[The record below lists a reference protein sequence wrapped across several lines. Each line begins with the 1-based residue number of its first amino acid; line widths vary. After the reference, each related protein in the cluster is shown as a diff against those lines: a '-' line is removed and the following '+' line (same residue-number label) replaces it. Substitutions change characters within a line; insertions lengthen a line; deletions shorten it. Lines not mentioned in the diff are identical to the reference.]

1 MKNTDVVENKVVL
14 RPYQQEIAE
23 KSVLL
28 LNGPNRFVYLSMEV
42 RCGKTFTALKAL
54 DLIGNISTV
63 LFVTKKKAIGGI
75 QKDYKALSTS
85 YSCDFINYESLHKV
99 VETCYDAIV
108 FDEAHGM
115 GAFPKPSLRA
125 IEARRLIQHCDPY
138 VIFLSGTPSPES
150 YSQMYHQMWI
160 LGYRSPF
167 TEPTFYKW
175 AHNYVKIWERMI
187 NGFRVHDYSNG
198 VQERI
203 MEAISPYMISY
214 TQNEAGFTSKVN
226 EHVLKVTMSDMTY
239 NIADKLKRDLLFE
252 GKEDVI
258 LADTPVKL
266 MQKLHQIYSGTVILE
281 SGKAIILDKTKA
293 EFIREKFAGKRIAVF
308 YKFQEELKCLLSVFQ
323 EDMTTDL
330 GKFHAGECN
339 NFAIQIVTGREGISL
354 KEADFL
360 VYFNIDFSAT
370 SYWQSRD
377 RLTTMDRLENNVYW
391 IFAEGG
397 IEEKIYK
404 VVQGK
409 KNFTLQHFKKV
420 FLSL

>member
-1 MKNTDVVENKVVL
+1 MENKITL
-14 RPYQQEIAE
+14 RPYQQAIVE
-23 KSVLL
+23 KTCKLL
-28 LNGPNRFVYLSMEV
+28 RDAPRFAYLSMEV
-42 RCGKTFTALKAL
+42 RTGKTLTALSAL
-54 DLIGNISTV
+54 DCVGGVTTV
-63 LFVTKKKAIGGI
+63 LFVTKKKAIEGI
-75 QKDYKALSTS
+75 KKDYNALAPS
-85 YSCDFINYESLHKV
+85 YKCDFINYESLHKV
-99 VETCYDAIV
+99 VDICYDAIV

-125 IEARRLIQHCDPY
+125 IEARRLVHHCDPY

-167 TEPTFYKW
+167 AEPTFYKW
-175 AHNYVKIWERMI
+175 AHSYVKIWERMI

-198 VQERI
+198 IQEKI
-203 MEAISPYMISY
+203 MAEVKPYMISY

-226 EHVLKVTMSDMTY
+226 EHVLKVRMSNTTY
-239 NIADKLKRDLLFE
+239 MIADKLKRDLLFE
-252 GKEDVI
+252 GKDDLI

-281 SGKAIILDKTKA
+281 SGKSVVLDKTKA
-293 EFIREKFAGKRIAVF
+293 EFIKELFAGKRIAVF

-360 VYFNIDFSAT
+360 VYYNIDFSAT

-391 IFAEGG
+391 IFAEDG

-404 VVQGK
+404 VVQQK
-409 KNFTLQHFKKV
+409 KPYTVSHFKKDL
-420 FLSL
+420 LSL

>member
-1 MKNTDVVENKVVL
+1 MENKITL
-14 RPYQQEIAE
+14 RPYQQDIVE
-23 KSVLL
+23 KTRVLL
-28 LNGPNRFVYLSMEV
+28 MGPKRFAYLSMEV
-42 RCGKTFTALKAL
+42 RTGKTLTALSAI
-54 DLIGNISTV
+54 DHIVDVNEMV
-63 LFVTKKKAIGGI
+63 FVTKKKAIAGI
-75 QKDYKALSTS
+75 QKDYKALAPKYKCT
-85 YSCDFINYESLHKV
+85 FINYESLHKLDV
-99 VETCYDAIV
+99 SKIDAIV

-115 GAFPKPSLRA
+115 GAFPKPSNRA
-125 IEARRLIQHCDPY
+125 KEARALVLKHNPY

-150 YSQMYHQMWI
+150 YSQMYHQMWV
-160 LGYRSPF
+160 LGSRSPF

-175 AHNYVKIWERMI
+175 AHTYVKVWERMI
-187 NGFRVHDYSNG
+187 NGFRVHDYSNAYQDK
-198 VQERI
+198 V
-203 MEAISPYMISY
+203 MDAIKPYMISY
-214 TQNEAGFTSKVN
+214 TQSEAGFTSKVN
-226 EHVLKVTMSDMTY
+226 EHVLKVTMSDTTY
-239 NIADKLKRDLLFE
+239 KIADKLKRDLVFE

-308 YKFQEELKCLLSVFQ
+308 YKFQAELECLLSVFQ

-354 KEADFL
+354 KEADCL
-360 VYFNIDFSAT
+360 VYYNIDFSAT

-391 IFAEGG
+391 IFADGG

-409 KNFTLQHFKKV
+409 KPYTVSHFKRDVLK
-420 FLSL
+420 

>member
-1 MKNTDVVENKVVL
+1 MAIQL
-14 RPYQQEIAE
+14 RPYQKEIVD
-23 KSVLL
+23 KTCKLL
-28 LNGPNRFVYLSMEV
+28 RGAPRFAYLSMEV
-42 RCGKTFTALKAL
+42 RTGKTLTALSAL
-54 DLIGNISTV
+54 DCAGGVASV

-75 QKDYKALSTS
+75 QKDYNALAPS
-85 YSCDFINYESLHKV
+85 YKCDFINYESLHKV
-99 VETCYDAIV
+99 VDVYYDAIV

-125 IEARRLIQHCDPY
+125 REARRLVQHCDPY

-167 TEPTFYKW
+167 AEPTFYKW
-175 AHNYVKIWERMI
+175 AHTYVKIWERMI

-198 VQERI
+198 IQEKI
-203 MEAISPYMISY
+203 MEAIKPYMISY
-214 TQNEAGFTSKVN
+214 TQSEAGFTSKVN
-226 EHVLKVTMSDMTY
+226 ENVLMVRMSDTTY
-239 NIADKLKRDLLFE
+239 KIADKLKRDLLFE
-252 GKEDVI
+252 GKDDVI

-281 SGKAIILDKTKA
+281 SGKSVVLDKTKA
-293 EFIREKFAGKRIAVF
+293 EFIKERFTGKRIAVF

-323 EDMTTDL
+323 EDITTDL

-360 VYFNIDFSAT
+360 VYYNIDFSAT

-404 VVQGK
+404 IVQQK
-409 KNFTLQHFKKV
+409 KPYTVSHFKKDL
-420 FLSL
+420 LSL

>member
-1 MKNTDVVENKVVL
+1 MENKITL
-14 RPYQQEIAE
+14 RPYQQVIVE
-23 KSVLL
+23 KTCKLL
-28 LNGPNRFVYLSMEV
+28 RDAPRFAYLSMEV
-42 RCGKTFTALKAL
+42 RTGKTLTALSAL
-54 DLIGNISTV
+54 DCAGGVASV
-63 LFVTKKKAIGGI
+63 LFVTKKKAIEGI
-75 QKDYKALSTS
+75 KKDYNALSPS
-85 YSCDFINYESLHKV
+85 YKCDFINYESLHKIV
-99 VETCYDAIV
+99 DICYDAIV

-125 IEARRLIQHCDPY
+125 IEARRLVHHCDPY

-160 LGYRSPF
+160 LGYRGPF
-167 TEPTFYKW
+167 AEPTFYKW
-175 AHNYVKIWERMI
+175 AHSYVKIWERMI

-198 VQERI
+198 IQEKI
-203 MEAISPYMISY
+203 MAEVKPYMISY

-226 EHVLKVTMSDMTY
+226 EHVLKVRMSDTTY
-239 NIADKLKRDLLFE
+239 RIADKLKRDLLFE
-252 GKEDVI
+252 GKDDLI

-281 SGKAIILDKTKA
+281 SGKSVVLDKTKA
-293 EFIREKFAGKRIAVF
+293 EFIKERFAGKRIAVF

-360 VYFNIDFSAT
+360 VYYNIDFSAT

-391 IFAEGG
+391 IFAEDG
-397 IEEKIYK
+397 IEDKIYK
-404 VVQGK
+404 VVQQK
-409 KNFTLQHFKKV
+409 KPYTVSHFKKDL
-420 FLSL
+420 LSL

>member
-1 MKNTDVVENKVVL
+1 MENKITL

-75 QKDYKALSTS
+75 QKDYKALAPS

-175 AHNYVKIWERMI
+175 AHSYVKIWERMI

-198 VQERI
+198 IQEKI

-226 EHVLKVTMSDMTY
+226 EHVLKVTMSDTTY
-239 NIADKLKRDLLFE
+239 KIADKLKRDLVFE

-308 YKFQEELKCLLSVFQ
+308 YKFQAELECLLSVFQ

>member
-1 MKNTDVVENKVVL
+1 MENKITL
-14 RPYQQEIAE
+14 RPYQQAIVE
-23 KSVLL
+23 KTCKLL
-28 LNGPNRFVYLSMEV
+28 RDAPRFAYLSMEV
-42 RCGKTFTALKAL
+42 RTGKTLTALSAL
-54 DLIGNISTV
+54 DCAGGVASV
-63 LFVTKKKAIGGI
+63 LFVTKKKAIEGI
-75 QKDYKALSTS
+75 KKDYNALAPS
-85 YSCDFINYESLHKV
+85 YKCDFINYESLHKIV
-99 VETCYDAIV
+99 DICYDAIV

-125 IEARRLIQHCDPY
+125 IEARRLVHHCDPY

-167 TEPTFYKW
+167 AEPTFYKW
-175 AHNYVKIWERMI
+175 AHSYVKIWERMI

-198 VQERI
+198 IQEKI
-203 MEAISPYMISY
+203 MAEVKPYMISY

-226 EHVLKVTMSDMTY
+226 EYVLKVRMSDTTY
-239 NIADKLKRDLLFE
+239 RIADKLKRDLLFE
-252 GKEDVI
+252 GKDDVI

-281 SGKAIILDKTKA
+281 SGKSIVLDKTKA
-293 EFIREKFAGKRIAVF
+293 EFIKERFAGKRIAVF

-360 VYFNIDFSAT
+360 VYYNIDFSAT

-391 IFAEGG
+391 IFAEDG

-404 VVQGK
+404 VVQQK
-409 KNFTLQHFKKV
+409 KPYTVSHFKKDL
-420 FLSL
+420 LSL

>member
-1 MKNTDVVENKVVL
+1 MENKITL
-14 RPYQQEIAE
+14 RPYQQDIVE
-23 KSVLL
+23 KTRVLL
-28 LNGPNRFVYLSMEV
+28 MGPKRFAYLSMEV
-42 RCGKTFTALKAL
+42 RTGKTLTALSAL
-54 DLIGNISTV
+54 DHIVDVNEMV
-63 LFVTKKKAIGGI
+63 FVTKKKAIAGI
-75 QKDYKALSTS
+75 QKDYKALAPKYKCT
-85 YSCDFINYESLHKV
+85 FINYESLHKLDV
-99 VETCYDAIV
+99 NKIDAIV

-115 GAFPKPSLRA
+115 GAFPKPSNRA
-125 IEARRLIQHCDPY
+125 KEARALVLKHNPY

-150 YSQMYHQMWI
+150 YSQMYHQMWV
-160 LGYRSPF
+160 LGSRSPF

-175 AHNYVKIWERMI
+175 AHTYVKVWERMI
-187 NGFRVHDYSNG
+187 NGFRVHDYSNAYQDK
-198 VQERI
+198 V
-203 MEAISPYMISY
+203 MDAIKPYMISY
-214 TQNEAGFTSKVN
+214 TQSEAGFTSKVN
-226 EHVLKVTMSDMTY
+226 EHVLKVTMSDTTY
-239 NIADKLKRDLLFE
+239 KIADKLKRDLVFE

-308 YKFQEELKCLLSVFQ
+308 YKFQAELECLLSVFQ

-354 KEADFL
+354 MQADYL
-360 VYFNIDFSAT
+360 VYYNIDFSAT

-391 IFAEGG
+391 VFAEGG

-409 KNFTLQHFKKV
+409 KNFTISHFKKMIK
-420 FLSL
+420 

>member
-1 MKNTDVVENKVVL
+1 MAIQL
-14 RPYQQEIAE
+14 RPYQKEIVD
-23 KSVLL
+23 KTCKLL
-28 LNGPNRFVYLSMEV
+28 RDAPRFAYLSMEV
-42 RCGKTFTALKAL
+42 RTGKTLTALSAL
-54 DLIGNISTV
+54 DCAGGVASV

-75 QKDYKALSTS
+75 QKDYNALAPS
-85 YSCDFINYESLHKV
+85 YKCDFINYESLHKV
-99 VETCYDAIV
+99 VDVYYDAIV

-125 IEARRLIQHCDPY
+125 REARRLVQHCDPY

-167 TEPTFYKW
+167 AEPTFYKW
-175 AHNYVKIWERMI
+175 AHTYVKIWERMI

-198 VQERI
+198 IQEKI
-203 MEAISPYMISY
+203 MEAIKPYMISY
-214 TQNEAGFTSKVN
+214 TQSEAGFTSKVN
-226 EHVLKVTMSDMTY
+226 ENVLMVRMSDTTY
-239 NIADKLKRDLLFE
+239 KIADKLKRDLLFE
-252 GKEDVI
+252 GKDDVI

-281 SGKAIILDKTKA
+281 SGKSVVLDKTKA
-293 EFIREKFAGKRIAVF
+293 EFIKDRFAGKRIAVF

-323 EDMTTDL
+323 EDITTDL

-360 VYFNIDFSAT
+360 VYYNIDFSAT

-404 VVQGK
+404 IVQQK
-409 KNFTLQHFKKV
+409 KPYTVSHFKKDL
-420 FLSL
+420 LSL

>member
-1 MKNTDVVENKVVL
+1 MENKITL
-14 RPYQQEIAE
+14 RPYQQVIVE
-23 KSVLL
+23 KTCKLL
-28 LNGPNRFVYLSMEV
+28 RDAPRFAYLSMEV
-42 RCGKTFTALKAL
+42 RTGKTLTALSAL
-54 DLIGNISTV
+54 DCVGGVTTV

-75 QKDYKALSTS
+75 QKDYKALEPS
-85 YSCDFINYESLHKV
+85 YKCEFINYESLHKV
-99 VETCYDAIV
+99 DIDKIDAVV

-115 GAFPKPSLRA
+115 GAFPKPSNRA
-125 IEARRLIQHCDPY
+125 KEARDLVFKHNPY

-150 YSQMYHQMWI
+150 YSQLYHQMWV
-160 LGYRSPF
+160 LGGRSPF
-167 TEPTFYKW
+167 SESAFYKW
-175 AHNYVKIWERMI
+175 AHSYVKIWERMI

-198 VQERI
+198 IQEKI
-203 MEAISPYMISY
+203 MSEVKPYMISY

-226 EHVLKVTMSDMTY
+226 EHVLKVRMSDTTY
-239 NIADKLKRDLLFE
+239 RIADKLKRDLLFE
-252 GKEDVI
+252 GKDDVI

-281 SGKAIILDKTKA
+281 SGKSIVLDKTKA
-293 EFIREKFAGKRIAVF
+293 EFIKERFAGKRIAVF

-330 GKFHAGECN
+330 GKFHAGDCN

-360 VYFNIDFSAT
+360 VYYNIDFSAT

-391 IFAEGG
+391 IFAEDG

-404 VVQGK
+404 VVQQK
-409 KNFTLQHFKKV
+409 KPYTVSHFKKDL
-420 FLSL
+420 LSL

>member
-1 MKNTDVVENKVVL
+1 MENKITL
-14 RPYQQEIAE
+14 RPYQKAIVE
-23 KSVLL
+23 KTCELL
-28 LNGPNRFVYLSMEV
+28 RGAPRFAYLSMEV
-42 RCGKTFTALKAL
+42 RTGKTLTALSAL
-54 DLIGNISTV
+54 DHIVDVNEMV
-63 LFVTKKKAIGGI
+63 FVTKKKAIAGI
-75 QKDYKALSTS
+75 QKDYKALAPKYKCT
-85 YSCDFINYESLHKV
+85 FINYESLHKLDV
-99 VETCYDAIV
+99 SKVDAIV

-115 GAFPKPSLRA
+115 GAFPRPSNRA
-125 IEARRLIQHCDPY
+125 KEARALVLKHNPY
-138 VIFLSGTPSPES
+138 VLFLSGTPSPES
-150 YSQMYHQMWI
+150 YSQMYHQMWV
-160 LGYRSPF
+160 LGSRSPF

-175 AHNYVKIWERMI
+175 AHTYVKVWERMI
-187 NGFRVHDYSNG
+187 NGFRVHDYSNAY
-198 VQERI
+198 QE
-203 MEAISPYMISY
+203 MVMGALKPYMISY

-226 EHVLKVTMSDMTY
+226 EHVLMVKMSDTTY
-239 NIADKLKRDLLFE
+239 KIADKLKRDLVFE

-293 EFIREKFAGKRIAVF
+293 EFIRERFAGKRIAVF

-323 EDMTTDL
+323 QDMTTDL

-391 IFAEGG
+391 VFADGG
-397 IEEKIYK
+397 IEEKIYQ
-404 VVQGK
+404 VVQK
-409 KNFTLQHFKKV
+409 KRAYTVSHFKKD
-420 FLSL
+420 LLNL

>member
-1 MKNTDVVENKVVL
+1 MENKITL
-14 RPYQQEIAE
+14 RPYQQVIVE
-23 KSVLL
+23 KTCKLL
-28 LNGPNRFVYLSMEV
+28 RDAPRFAYLSMEV
-42 RCGKTFTALKAL
+42 RTGKTLTALSAL
-54 DLIGNISTV
+54 DCAGGVASV
-63 LFVTKKKAIGGI
+63 LFVTKKKAIEGI
-75 QKDYKALSTS
+75 KKDYNALAPS
-85 YSCDFINYESLHKV
+85 YKCDFINYESLHKIV
-99 VETCYDAIV
+99 DICYDAIV

-125 IEARRLIQHCDPY
+125 IEARRLVHHCDPY

-160 LGYRSPF
+160 LGYRGPF
-167 TEPTFYKW
+167 AEPTFYKW
-175 AHNYVKIWERMI
+175 AHSYVKIWERMI

-198 VQERI
+198 IQEKI
-203 MEAISPYMISY
+203 MAEVKPYMISY

-226 EHVLKVTMSDMTY
+226 EHVLKVRMSNTTY
-239 NIADKLKRDLLFE
+239 MIADKLKRDLLFE
-252 GKEDVI
+252 GKDDVI

-281 SGKAIILDKTKA
+281 SGKSVVLDKTKA
-293 EFIREKFAGKRIAVF
+293 EFIKERFAGKRIAIF

-360 VYFNIDFSAT
+360 VYYNIDFSAT

-391 IFAEGG
+391 IFAEDG

-404 VVQGK
+404 VVQQK
-409 KNFTLQHFKKV
+409 KPYTVSHFKKDL
-420 FLSL
+420 LSL

>member
-1 MKNTDVVENKVVL
+1 MENKITL
-14 RPYQQEIAE
+14 RPYQQAIVE
-23 KSVLL
+23 KTCKLL
-28 LNGPNRFVYLSMEV
+28 RDAPRFAYLSMEV
-42 RCGKTFTALKAL
+42 RTGKTLTALSAL
-54 DLIGNISTV
+54 DCAGGVASV
-63 LFVTKKKAIGGI
+63 LFVTKKKAIEGI
-75 QKDYKALSTS
+75 KKDYNALAPS
-85 YSCDFINYESLHKV
+85 YKCDFINYESLHKIV
-99 VETCYDAIV
+99 DICYDAIV

-125 IEARRLIQHCDPY
+125 IEARRLVHHCDPY

-167 TEPTFYKW
+167 SEPTFYKW
-175 AHNYVKIWERMI
+175 AHSYVKIWERMI

-198 VQERI
+198 IQEKI
-203 MEAISPYMISY
+203 MAEVKPYMISY

-226 EHVLKVTMSDMTY
+226 EHVLKVRMSDTTY
-239 NIADKLKRDLLFE
+239 RIADKLKRDLLFE
-252 GKEDVI
+252 GKDDLI

-281 SGKAIILDKTKA
+281 SGKSIVLDKTKA
-293 EFIREKFAGKRIAVF
+293 EFIKERFAGKRIAVF

-360 VYFNIDFSAT
+360 VYYNIDFSAT

-391 IFAEGG
+391 IFAEDG

-404 VVQGK
+404 VVQQK
-409 KNFTLQHFKKV
+409 KPYTVSHFKKDL
-420 FLSL
+420 LSL

>member
-1 MKNTDVVENKVVL
+1 MSIQL
-14 RPYQQEIAE
+14 RPYQKEIVD
-23 KSVLL
+23 KTCKLL
-28 LNGPNRFVYLSMEV
+28 RDAPRFAYLSMEV
-42 RCGKTFTALKAL
+42 RTGKTLTALSAL
-54 DLIGNISTV
+54 DCAGGVASV

-75 QKDYKALSTS
+75 QKDYNSLAPS
-85 YSCDFINYESLHKV
+85 YKCDFINYESLHKV
-99 VETCYDAIV
+99 VDVYYDAIV

-125 IEARRLIQHCDPY
+125 REARRLVQHCDPY

-167 TEPTFYKW
+167 AEPTFYKW
-175 AHNYVKIWERMI
+175 AHSYVKIWERMI

-198 VQERI
+198 IQEKI
-203 MEAISPYMISY
+203 MEAIKPYMISY
-214 TQNEAGFTSKVN
+214 TQSEAGFTSKVN
-226 EHVLKVTMSDMTY
+226 ENVLMVRMSDTTY
-239 NIADKLKRDLLFE
+239 KIADKLKRDLLFE
-252 GKEDVI
+252 GKDDVI

-281 SGKAIILDKTKA
+281 SGKSVVLDKTKA
-293 EFIREKFAGKRIAVF
+293 EFIKERFTGKRIAVF

-360 VYFNIDFSAT
+360 VYYNIDFSAT

-404 VVQGK
+404 IVQQK
-409 KNFTLQHFKKV
+409 KPYTVSHFKKDL
-420 FLSL
+420 LSL

>member
-1 MKNTDVVENKVVL
+1 MAIQL
-14 RPYQQEIAE
+14 RPYQKEIVD
-23 KSVLL
+23 KTCKLL
-28 LNGPNRFVYLSMEV
+28 RGAPRFAYLSMEV
-42 RCGKTFTALKAL
+42 RTGKTLTALSAL
-54 DLIGNISTV
+54 DCAGGVASV

-75 QKDYKALSTS
+75 QKDYNALAPS
-85 YSCDFINYESLHKV
+85 YKCDFINYESLHKV
-99 VETCYDAIV
+99 VDVYYDAIV

-125 IEARRLIQHCDPY
+125 REARRLVHHCDPY

-167 TEPTFYKW
+167 SEPTFYKW
-175 AHNYVKIWERMI
+175 AHSYVKIWERMI

-198 VQERI
+198 IQEKI
-203 MEAISPYMISY
+203 MEAIKPYMISY
-214 TQNEAGFTSKVN
+214 TQSEAGFTSKVN
-226 EHVLKVTMSDMTY
+226 ENVLMVRMSDTTY
-239 NIADKLKRDLLFE
+239 KIADKLKRDLLFE
-252 GKEDVI
+252 GKDDVI

-281 SGKAIILDKTKA
+281 SGKSVVLDKTKA
-293 EFIREKFAGKRIAVF
+293 EFIKERFAGKRIAVF

-323 EDMTTDL
+323 EDITTDL

-360 VYFNIDFSAT
+360 VYYNIDFSAT

-404 VVQGK
+404 IVQQK
-409 KNFTLQHFKKV
+409 KPYTVSHFKKDL
-420 FLSL
+420 LSL

>member
-1 MKNTDVVENKVVL
+1 MKNTDIVENKVVL
-14 RPYQQEIAE
+14 RPYQQDIVE
-23 KSVLL
+23 KTCELL
-28 LNGPNRFVYLSMEV
+28 RGAPRFAYLSMEV
-42 RCGKTFTALKAL
+42 RTGKTLTALSAL
-54 DLIGNISTV
+54 DSVGNISTV

-75 QKDYKALSTS
+75 QKDYKALAPS

-175 AHNYVKIWERMI
+175 AHTYVKIWERMI

-198 VQERI
+198 VQEKI
-203 MEAISPYMISY
+203 MDAINPYMISY

-226 EHVLKVTMSDMTY
+226 EHVLKVTMSDTTY
-239 NIADKLKRDLLFE
+239 KIADKLKRDLVFE

-293 EFIREKFAGKRIAVF
+293 EFIRESFAGKRIAVF
-308 YKFQEELKCLLSVFQ
+308 YKFQAELECLLSVFQ

-391 IFAEGG
+391 IFADGG

>member
-1 MKNTDVVENKVVL
+1 MENKITL
-14 RPYQQEIAE
+14 RPYQQAIVE
-23 KSVLL
+23 KTCELL
-28 LNGPNRFVYLSMEV
+28 RGAPRFAYLSMEV
-42 RCGKTFTALKAL
+42 RTGKTLTALSAL
-54 DLIGNISTV
+54 ASVGNISTV

-75 QKDYKALSTS
+75 QKDYKALAPS

-175 AHNYVKIWERMI
+175 AHSYVKIWERMI

-198 VQERI
+198 VQEKI
-203 MEAISPYMISY
+203 MDAINPYMISY

-226 EHVLKVTMSDMTY
+226 EHVLKVTMSDTTY
-239 NIADKLKRDLLFE
+239 KIADKLKRDLVFE

-308 YKFQEELKCLLSVFQ
+308 YKFQAELECLLSVFQ

-409 KNFTLQHFKKV
+409 KPYTVSHFKRDVLK
-420 FLSL
+420 

>member
-1 MKNTDVVENKVVL
+1 MENKVVL
-14 RPYQQEIAE
+14 RPYQQEIAAQ
-23 KSVLL
+23 SVLL
-28 LNGPNRFVYLSMEV
+28 LNGPRRFAYLSMEV
-42 RCGKTFTALKAL
+42 RCGKTFTALSAL
-54 DLIGNISTV
+54 DHIVDVNEMV
-63 LFVTKKKAIGGI
+63 FVTKKKAIAGI
-75 QKDYKALSTS
+75 QKDYKALAPKYKCT
-85 YSCDFINYESLHKV
+85 FINYESLHKLDV
-99 VETCYDAIV
+99 SKIDAIV

-115 GAFPKPSLRA
+115 GAFPKPSNRA
-125 IEARRLIQHCDPY
+125 KEARALVLKHNPY

-150 YSQMYHQMWI
+150 YSQMYHQMWV
-160 LGYRSPF
+160 LGSRSPF

-175 AHNYVKIWERMI
+175 AHTYVKVWERMI
-187 NGFRVHDYSNG
+187 NGFRVHDYSNAYQDK
-198 VQERI
+198 V
-203 MEAISPYMISY
+203 MDAIKPYMISY
-214 TQNEAGFTSKVN
+214 TQSEAGFTSKVN
-226 EHVLKVTMSDMTY
+226 EHVLKVTMSDTTY
-239 NIADKLKRDLLFE
+239 KIADKLKRDLVFE

-308 YKFQEELKCLLSVFQ
+308 YKFQAELECLLSVFQ

-360 VYFNIDFSAT
+360 VYYNIDFSAT

-391 IFAEGG
+391 IFADGG

-409 KNFTLQHFKKV
+409 KPYTVSHFKRDVLK
-420 FLSL
+420 

>member
-1 MKNTDVVENKVVL
+1 MAIQL
-14 RPYQQEIAE
+14 RPYQKEIVD
-23 KSVLL
+23 KTCKLL
-28 LNGPNRFVYLSMEV
+28 RGAPRFSYLSMEV
-42 RCGKTFTALKAL
+42 RTGKTLTALSAL
-54 DLIGNISTV
+54 DCAGGVASV

-75 QKDYKALSTS
+75 QKDYNALAPS
-85 YSCDFINYESLHKV
+85 YKCDFINYESLHKV
-99 VETCYDAIV
+99 VDVYYDAIV

-125 IEARRLIQHCDPY
+125 REARRLVQHCDPY

-167 TEPTFYKW
+167 AEPTFYKW
-175 AHNYVKIWERMI
+175 AHTYVKIWERMI

-198 VQERI
+198 IQEKI
-203 MEAISPYMISY
+203 MEAIKPYMISY
-214 TQNEAGFTSKVN
+214 TQSEAGFTSKVN
-226 EHVLKVTMSDMTY
+226 ENVLMVRMSDTTY
-239 NIADKLKRDLLFE
+239 KIADNLKRDLLFE
-252 GKEDVI
+252 GKDDVI

-281 SGKAIILDKTKA
+281 SGKSVVLDKTKA
-293 EFIREKFAGKRIAVF
+293 EFIKDRFTGKRIAVF

-360 VYFNIDFSAT
+360 VYYNIDFSAT

-404 VVQGK
+404 IVQQK
-409 KNFTLQHFKKV
+409 KPYTVSHFKKDL
-420 FLSL
+420 LSL

>member
-1 MKNTDVVENKVVL
+1 MAIQL
-14 RPYQQEIAE
+14 RPYQKEIVD
-23 KSVLL
+23 KTCKLL
-28 LNGPNRFVYLSMEV
+28 RDAPRFAYLSMEV
-42 RCGKTFTALKAL
+42 RTGKTLTALSAL
-54 DLIGNISTV
+54 DCAGGVASV

-75 QKDYKALSTS
+75 QKDYNALAPS
-85 YSCDFINYESLHKV
+85 YKCDFINYESLHKV
-99 VETCYDAIV
+99 VDVYYDAIV

-125 IEARRLIQHCDPY
+125 REARRLVQHCDPY

-167 TEPTFYKW
+167 SEPTFYKW
-175 AHNYVKIWERMI
+175 AHSYVKIWERMI

-198 VQERI
+198 IQEKI
-203 MEAISPYMISY
+203 MEAIKPYMISY
-214 TQNEAGFTSKVN
+214 TQSEAGFTSKVN
-226 EHVLKVTMSDMTY
+226 ENVLMVRMSDTTY
-239 NIADKLKRDLLFE
+239 KIADKLKRDLLFE
-252 GKEDVI
+252 GKDDVI

-281 SGKAIILDKTKA
+281 SGKSVVLDKTKA
-293 EFIREKFAGKRIAVF
+293 EFIKERFTGKRIAVF

-360 VYFNIDFSAT
+360 VYYNIDFSAT

-404 VVQGK
+404 IVQQK
-409 KNFTLQHFKKV
+409 KPYTVSHFKKDL
-420 FLSL
+420 LSL

>member
-1 MKNTDVVENKVVL
+1 VENKVVL
-14 RPYQQEIAE
+14 RPYQQVIVE
-23 KSVLL
+23 KTCKLL
-28 LNGPNRFVYLSMEV
+28 RDAPRFAYLSMEV
-42 RCGKTFTALKAL
+42 RTGKTLTALSAL
-54 DLIGNISTV
+54 DCAGGVASV
-63 LFVTKKKAIGGI
+63 LFVTKKKAIEGI
-75 QKDYKALSTS
+75 KKDYNALAPS
-85 YSCDFINYESLHKV
+85 YKCDFINYESLHKIV
-99 VETCYDAIV
+99 DICYDAIV

-125 IEARRLIQHCDPY
+125 IEARRLVHHCDPY

-167 TEPTFYKW
+167 AEPTFYKW
-175 AHNYVKIWERMI
+175 AHSYVKIWERMI

-198 VQERI
+198 IQEKI
-203 MEAISPYMISY
+203 MAEVKPYMISY

-226 EHVLKVTMSDMTY
+226 EHVLKVRMSDTTY
-239 NIADKLKRDLLFE
+239 RIADKLKRDLLFE
-252 GKEDVI
+252 GKDDLI

-281 SGKAIILDKTKA
+281 SGKSIVLDKTKA
-293 EFIREKFAGKRIAVF
+293 EFIKERFAGKRIAVF

-360 VYFNIDFSAT
+360 VYYNIDFSAT

-391 IFAEGG
+391 IFAEDG

-404 VVQGK
+404 VVQQK
-409 KNFTLQHFKKV
+409 KPYTVSHFKKDL
-420 FLSL
+420 LSL

>member
-1 MKNTDVVENKVVL
+1 MENKITL
-14 RPYQQEIAE
+14 RPYQQDIVE
-23 KSVLL
+23 KTRVLL
-28 LNGPNRFVYLSMEV
+28 MGHKRFAYLSMEV
-42 RCGKTFTALKAL
+42 RTGKTLTALSAL
-54 DLIGNISTV
+54 DHIVDVNEMV
-63 LFVTKKKAIGGI
+63 FVTKKKAIAGI
-75 QKDYKALSTS
+75 QKDYKALAPKYKCT
-85 YSCDFINYESLHKV
+85 FINYESLHKLDV
-99 VETCYDAIV
+99 SKIDAIV

-115 GAFPKPSLRA
+115 GAFPKPSNRA
-125 IEARRLIQHCDPY
+125 KEARALVLKHNPY

-150 YSQMYHQMWI
+150 YSQMYHQMWV
-160 LGYRSPF
+160 LGSRSPF
-167 TEPTFYKW
+167 TEPTFYRW
-175 AHNYVKIWERMI
+175 AHTYVKVWERMI
-187 NGFRVHDYSNG
+187 NGFRVHDYSNAYQDK
-198 VQERI
+198 V
-203 MEAISPYMISY
+203 MDAIKPYMISY
-214 TQNEAGFTSKVN
+214 TQSEAGFTSKVN
-226 EHVLKVTMSDMTY
+226 EHVLKVTMSDTTY
-239 NIADKLKRDLLFE
+239 KIADKLKRDLVFE

-281 SGKAIILDKTKA
+281 SGKAIMLDKTKA

-308 YKFQEELKCLLSVFQ
+308 YKFQAELECLLSVFQ

-360 VYFNIDFSAT
+360 VYYNIDFSAT

-409 KNFTLQHFKKV
+409 KPYTVSHFKKDL
-420 FLSL
+420 LSL

>member
-1 MKNTDVVENKVVL
+1 MENKITL

-75 QKDYKALSTS
+75 QKDYKALAPS

-175 AHNYVKIWERMI
+175 AHSYVKIWERMI

-198 VQERI
+198 IQEKI

-226 EHVLKVTMSDMTY
+226 EHVLKVTMSDTTY
-239 NIADKLKRDLLFE
+239 KIADKLKRDLVFE

-308 YKFQEELKCLLSVFQ
+308 YKFQAELECLLSVFQ

-391 IFAEGG
+391 IFADGG

>member
-1 MKNTDVVENKVVL
+1 MENKITL
-14 RPYQQEIAE
+14 RPYQQVIVE
-23 KSVLL
+23 KTCKLL
-28 LNGPNRFVYLSMEV
+28 RDAPRFAYLSMEV
-42 RCGKTFTALKAL
+42 RTGKTLTALSAL
-54 DLIGNISTV
+54 DCVGGVTTV

-75 QKDYKALSTS
+75 QKDYKALAPS
-85 YSCDFINYESLHKV
+85 YRCEFINYESLHKV
-99 VETCYDAIV
+99 DIDKIDAVV

-115 GAFPKPSLRA
+115 GAFPKPSNRA
-125 IEARRLIQHCDPY
+125 KEARDLVFKHNPY

-150 YSQMYHQMWI
+150 YSQLYHQMWV
-160 LGYRSPF
+160 LGGRSPF
-167 TEPTFYKW
+167 SESAFYKW
-175 AHNYVKIWERMI
+175 AHSYVKIWERMI

-198 VQERI
+198 IQEKI
-203 MEAISPYMISY
+203 MADVKPYMISY

-226 EHVLKVTMSDMTY
+226 EHVLKVRMSDTTY
-239 NIADKLKRDLLFE
+239 RIADKLKRDLLFE
-252 GKEDVI
+252 GKDDVI

-281 SGKAIILDKTKA
+281 SGKSIVLDKTKA
-293 EFIREKFAGKRIAVF
+293 EFIKERFAGKRIAVF

-360 VYFNIDFSAT
+360 VYYNIDFSAT

-391 IFAEGG
+391 VFAEDG

-404 VVQGK
+404 VVQQK
-409 KNFTLQHFKKV
+409 RPYTLQHFKKDL
-420 FLSL
+420 LSL

>member
-1 MKNTDVVENKVVL
+1 MAIQL
-14 RPYQQEIAE
+14 RPYQKEIVD
-23 KSVLL
+23 KTCKLL
-28 LNGPNRFVYLSMEV
+28 RDAPRFAYLSMEV
-42 RCGKTFTALKAL
+42 RTGKTLTALSAL
-54 DLIGNISTV
+54 DCAGGVASV

-75 QKDYKALSTS
+75 QKDYNALAPS
-85 YSCDFINYESLHKV
+85 YKCDFINYESLHKV
-99 VETCYDAIV
+99 VDVYYDAIV

-125 IEARRLIQHCDPY
+125 REARRLVQHCDPY

-167 TEPTFYKW
+167 AEPTFYKW
-175 AHNYVKIWERMI
+175 AHSYVKIWERMI

-198 VQERI
+198 IQEKI
-203 MEAISPYMISY
+203 MEAIKPYMISY
-214 TQNEAGFTSKVN
+214 TQSEAGFTSKVN
-226 EHVLKVTMSDMTY
+226 ENVLMVRMSDTTY
-239 NIADKLKRDLLFE
+239 KIADKLKSDLLFE
-252 GKEDVI
+252 GKDDVI

-281 SGKAIILDKTKA
+281 SGKSVVLDKTKA
-293 EFIREKFAGKRIAVF
+293 EFIKERFAGKRIAVF

-360 VYFNIDFSAT
+360 VYYNIDFSAT

-404 VVQGK
+404 IVQQK
-409 KNFTLQHFKKV
+409 KPYTVSHFKKDL
-420 FLSL
+420 LSL

>member
-1 MKNTDVVENKVVL
+1 MENKITL
-14 RPYQQEIAE
+14 RPYQQVIVE
-23 KSVLL
+23 KTCKLL
-28 LNGPNRFVYLSMEV
+28 RDAPRFAYLSMEV
-42 RCGKTFTALKAL
+42 RTGKTLTALSAL
-54 DLIGNISTV
+54 DCAGGVASV
-63 LFVTKKKAIGGI
+63 LFVTKKKAIEGI
-75 QKDYKALSTS
+75 KKDYNALSPS
-85 YSCDFINYESLHKV
+85 YKCDFINYESLHKIV
-99 VETCYDAIV
+99 DICYDAIV
-108 FDEAHGM
+108 FDESHGM

-125 IEARRLIQHCDPY
+125 IEARRLVHHCDPY

-160 LGYRSPF
+160 LGYRGPF
-167 TEPTFYKW
+167 AEPTFYKW
-175 AHNYVKIWERMI
+175 AHSYVKIWERMI

-198 VQERI
+198 IQEKI
-203 MEAISPYMISY
+203 MAEVKPYMISY

-226 EHVLKVTMSDMTY
+226 EHVLKVRMSDTTY
-239 NIADKLKRDLLFE
+239 RIADKLKRDLLFE
-252 GKEDVI
+252 GKDDLI

-281 SGKAIILDKTKA
+281 SGKSIVLDKTKA
-293 EFIREKFAGKRIAVF
+293 EFIKERFAGKRIAVF

-360 VYFNIDFSAT
+360 VYYNIDFSAT

-391 IFAEGG
+391 IFAEDG

-404 VVQGK
+404 VVQQK
-409 KNFTLQHFKKV
+409 KPYTVSHFKKDL
-420 FLSL
+420 LSL

>member
-1 MKNTDVVENKVVL
+1 MENKITL
-14 RPYQQEIAE
+14 RPYQQVIVE
-23 KSVLL
+23 KTCKLL
-28 LNGPNRFVYLSMEV
+28 RDAPRFAYLSMEV
-42 RCGKTFTALKAL
+42 RTGKTLTALSAL
-54 DLIGNISTV
+54 DCAGGVASV
-63 LFVTKKKAIGGI
+63 LFVTKKKAIEGI
-75 QKDYKALSTS
+75 KKDYNALAPS
-85 YSCDFINYESLHKV
+85 YKCDFINYESLHKIV
-99 VETCYDAIV
+99 DICYDAIV

-125 IEARRLIQHCDPY
+125 IEARRLVHHCDPY

-160 LGYRSPF
+160 LGYRGPF
-167 TEPTFYKW
+167 ADPTFYKW
-175 AHNYVKIWERMI
+175 AHSYVKIWERMI

-198 VQERI
+198 IQEKI
-203 MEAISPYMISY
+203 MAEVKPYMISY

-226 EHVLKVTMSDMTY
+226 EHVLKVRMSNTTY
-239 NIADKLKRDLLFE
+239 MIADKLKRDLLFE
-252 GKEDVI
+252 GKDDLI

-281 SGKAIILDKTKA
+281 SGKSVVLDKTKA
-293 EFIREKFAGKRIAVF
+293 EFIKERFAGKRIAVF

-360 VYFNIDFSAT
+360 VYYNIDFSAT

-391 IFAEGG
+391 IFAEDG

-404 VVQGK
+404 VVQQK
-409 KNFTLQHFKKV
+409 RPYTLQHFKKDL
-420 FLSL
+420 LSL

>member
-1 MKNTDVVENKVVL
+1 MAVQL
-14 RPYQQEIAE
+14 RPYQQEIVD
-23 KSVLL
+23 KTCKLL
-28 LNGPNRFVYLSMEV
+28 REAPRFAYLSMEV
-42 RCGKTFTALKAL
+42 RTGKTLTALSAL
-54 DLIGNISTV
+54 DCAGGVGSV

-75 QKDYKALSTS
+75 QKDYKALAPS
-85 YSCDFINYESLHKV
+85 YKCDFINYESLHKIV
-99 VETCYDAIV
+99 DVYYDAIV

-115 GAFPKPSLRA
+115 GAFPKPSLRTR
-125 IEARRLIQHCDPY
+125 EARRLVSHCDPY

-150 YSQMYHQMWI
+150 YSQMYHQMWV

-167 TEPTFYKW
+167 SEPTFYKW
-175 AHNYVKIWERMI
+175 AHTYVKVWERMI

-198 VQERI
+198 IQEKI
-203 MEAISPYMISY
+203 MEAIKPYMISY
-214 TQNEAGFTSKVN
+214 TQSEAGFTSKVN
-226 EHVLKVTMSDMTY
+226 ENVLTVKMSDTTY
-239 NIADKLKRDLLFE
+239 KIADKLKRDLVFE
-252 GKEDVI
+252 GKDDVI

-281 SGKAIILDKTKA
+281 SGKSVTLDNTKA
-293 EFIREKFAGKRIAVF
+293 QFIKERFAGKRIAVF

-330 GKFHAGECN
+330 GKFHAGDCN

-360 VYFNIDFSAT
+360 VYYNIDFSAT

-404 VVQGK
+404 IVQQK
-409 KNFTLQHFKKV
+409 KPYTVNHFKKDL
-420 FLSL
+420 LSL

>member
-1 MKNTDVVENKVVL
+1 MAIQL
-14 RPYQQEIAE
+14 RPYQKEIVD
-23 KSVLL
+23 KTCKLL
-28 LNGPNRFVYLSMEV
+28 RGAPRFAYLSMEV
-42 RCGKTFTALKAL
+42 RTGKTLTALSAL
-54 DLIGNISTV
+54 DCAGGVASV

-75 QKDYKALSTS
+75 QKDYNALAPS
-85 YSCDFINYESLHKV
+85 YKCDFINYESLHKV
-99 VETCYDAIV
+99 VDVYYDAIV

-125 IEARRLIQHCDPY
+125 REARRLVQHCDPY

-167 TEPTFYKW
+167 AEPTFYKW
-175 AHNYVKIWERMI
+175 AHTYVKIWERMI

-198 VQERI
+198 IQEKI
-203 MEAISPYMISY
+203 MEAIKPYMISY
-214 TQNEAGFTSKVN
+214 TQSEAGFTSKVN
-226 EHVLKVTMSDMTY
+226 ENVLMVRMSDTTY
-239 NIADKLKRDLLFE
+239 KIADKLKRDLLFE
-252 GKEDVI
+252 GKDDVI

-281 SGKAIILDKTKA
+281 SGKSVVLDKTKA
-293 EFIREKFAGKRIAVF
+293 EFIKERFTGKRIAVF

-360 VYFNIDFSAT
+360 VYYNIDFSAT

-404 VVQGK
+404 VVQQK
-409 KNFTLQHFKKV
+409 KPYTVSHFKKDL
-420 FLSL
+420 LSL